1 ESMGGDVMDIE
12 VSARQRTGLD
22 KLEEGILLQAEILE
36 LQANPDR
43 AAEGA
48 VIESRLDRG
57 RGSVA
62 SVLVQKG
69 TLRKGDIVVAGS
81 EWGRVRALVDDR
93 GRQVEVAGPSMPVE
107 ILGLSGVPAAGAP
120 FVVVENENRAR
131 EISEFRQRKLKE
143 HQVAGQVAARGTLD
157 QMLARI
163 QAGVQKE
170 VSVLIKADVQGSA
183 EALQTTVLKLA
194 NEEVGVRVLNAS
206 VGQITESDVQLAKA
220 SDAVIIAF
228 NVRATSQ
235 ARLLAQREGVD
246 IHYYSI
252 IYQVA
257 DDVELLV
264 RGKMA
269 PKHREKFLGYA
280 EIRKVFEI
288 SKVGKVAGCFV
299 TDGVVKRGCG
309 VRLLRDGVVIHEGD
323 LSQLKRF
330 KDDQKEVTKGYECGL
345 SFAGYNDLREGDVVE
360 CFESELIPA

>member
-1 ESMGGDVMDIE
+1 
-12 VSARQRTGLD
+12 
-22 KLEEGILLQAEILE
+22 
-36 LQANPDR
+36 
-43 AAEGA
+43 
-48 VIESRLDRG
+48 
-57 RGSVA
+57 
-62 SVLVQKG
+62 
-69 TLRKGDIVVAGS
+69 
-81 EWGRVRALVDDR
+81 
-93 GRQVEVAGPSMPVE
+93 
-107 ILGLSGVPAAGAP
+107 
-120 FVVVENENRAR
+120 
-131 EISEFRQRKLKE
+131 
-143 HQVAGQVAARGTLD
+143 
-157 QMLARI
+157 
-163 QAGVQKE
+163 
-170 VSVLIKADVQGSA
+170 
-183 EALQTTVLKLA
+183 
-194 NEEVGVRVLNAS
+194 
-206 VGQITESDVQLAKA
+206 
-220 SDAVIIAF
+220 
-228 NVRATSQ
+228 VRATSQ